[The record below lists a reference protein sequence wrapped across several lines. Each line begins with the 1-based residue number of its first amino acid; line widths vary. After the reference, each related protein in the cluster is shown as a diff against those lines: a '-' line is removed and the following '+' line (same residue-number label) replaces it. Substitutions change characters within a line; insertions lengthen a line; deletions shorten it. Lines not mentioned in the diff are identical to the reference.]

1 MHGPTWLRGALAATA
16 AALPLASVAVAHAST
31 DSRSGGEAVFVQA
44 NGPDGN
50 SIVAYD
56 RHHDGTLS
64 WVATYATGGDG
75 GRAVGSASDPLA
87 SQGSLVL
94 AADNSL
100 LFAVNA
106 GSNSVSVF
114 AVNGDHLALHQVIA
128 SGGSFPTSITAH
140 GDALYVLNAGG
151 AANVTG
157 FTINAGRLH
166 PLRGDTRTLGL
177 TETVPPAF
185 LASPAEV
192 GFTPDGRHLVV
203 TGKTNNFIDTFVV
216 KGDDRLSA
224 SPVQTTD
231 ASVPFAFAFSPGAQ
245 LDLVNA
251 AGNIAPSRVNADG
264 TITQGAPVADGQ
276 AAACWIAIAGH
287 YAYVANTGSSDV
299 SEFHIA
305 DSGAVTLINA
315 TAASSV
321 TGAIDETVAGDG
333 HSLYVQV
340 GLGSAVNVYTI
351 GRHGSLAWKQTITVP
366 GGSSQEGIAST

>member
-16 AALPLASVAVAHAST
+16 AALPLASIAVAHAST
-31 DSRSGGEAVFVQA
+31 DIHTGGEAVFVQA

-56 RHHDGTLS
+56 RHRDGSLT
-64 WVATYATGGDG
+64 WVATYPTGGAG
-75 GRAVGSASDPLA
+75 GRSVGSASDPLA

-94 AADNSL
+94 GADNSL

-106 GSNSVSVF
+106 GSNSISIF
-114 AVNGDHLALHQVIA
+114 SVNGDHLSLHQVIA
-128 SGGSFPTSITAH
+128 SGGSFPTSIAVH
-140 GDALYVLNAGG
+140 ANALYVLNAGG

-166 PLRGDTRTLGL
+166 PLRGDTRTLEL

-192 GFTPDGRHLVV
+192 GFTPDGRQLIV
-203 TGKTNNFIDTFVV
+203 TGKTNNFIDVFSV
-216 KGDDRLSA
+216 KRDDRLSA
-224 SPVQTTD
+224 SPVQTAD
-231 ASVPFAFAFSPGAQ
+231 ASVPFAFVFSPTAQ

-251 AGNIAPSRVNADG
+251 AGNIAPSRVHADG

-276 AAACWIAIAGH
+276 AAACWIALAGH
-287 YAYVANTGSSDV
+287 FAYVANTGSSDV
-299 SEFHIA
+299 SEYHIA
-305 DSGAVTLINA
+305 AGGAVTLVNA
-315 TAASSV
+315 TAATGVS
-321 TGAIDETVAGDG
+321 GAIDETVAGDG

-351 GRHGSLAWKQTITVP
+351 RGNGSLAWQQTVTVP